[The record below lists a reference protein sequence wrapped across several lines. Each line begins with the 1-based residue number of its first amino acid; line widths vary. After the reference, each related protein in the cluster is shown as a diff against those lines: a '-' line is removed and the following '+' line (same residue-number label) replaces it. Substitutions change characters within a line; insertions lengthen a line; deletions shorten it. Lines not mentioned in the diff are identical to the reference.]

1 MNNILKNATMVDVR
15 TEAEFA
21 EGHYPGAINIPLD
34 KIPEN
39 INEFR
44 KMKMPVVAYCR
55 SGNRSGM
62 AVSLLREHGIYEV
75 YNGGALEDLLA
86 LDES

>member
-34 KIPEN
+34 
-39 INEFR
+39 
-44 KMKMPVVAYCR
+44 
-55 SGNRSGM
+55 
-62 AVSLLREHGIYEV
+62 
-75 YNGGALEDLLA
+75 
-86 LDES
+86 